1 MAEQWWQAVH
11 NTSITQA
18 TLNKGLP
25 MGYTVSSRRNLYPAN
40 KQLEAGTDM
49 LDTSDSLLK
58 QNKLTLRVATY
69 GGFEVQR
76 ENQNYKNYGGNFG
89 GRQVA
94 KSINYLK
101 PTETP
106 PQNHC
111 LVLLSKSKRKFCKSC
126 VPFRTLQ
133 FM

>member
-1 MAEQWWQAVH
+1 
-11 NTSITQA
+11 
-18 TLNKGLP
+18 
-25 MGYTVSSRRNLYPAN
+25 
-40 KQLEAGTDM
+40 M

-94 KSINYLK
+94 KNIAVHVKCEVLVAVLMNISISSDMTYR
-101 PTETP
+101 
-106 PQNHC
+106 HI
-111 LVLLSKSKRKFCKSC
+111 
-126 VPFRTLQ
+126 RTKASDRHSASIFTVVQ
-133 FM
+133 EQ